1 MKKPKRFLTP
11 PTSEDSNS
19 SDDCSTSEYSSDE
32 EESIPFQDDVKD
44 PDWNPEVVLEVRE

>member
-11 PTSEDSNS
+11 PPSEESIS
-19 SDDCSTSEYSSDE
+19 SDETSEYSSDE

-44 PDWNPEVVLEVRE
+44 PDWNPEVVIDLTE